1 MWRTRRA
8 WSVADGSGYV
18 FYRFPPLT
26 FRSIELFTDTQI
38 VRTEDDNSAVDIF
51 PSFSSGTLLVTNRAQ
66 RGRDDVAV
74 FGTPK
79 NSGDVPETAEE
90 TEESAEQKNI
100 SGLGEGKLRAKPVA
114 KRSTG
119 RPVPLAVLN
128 MFELSY
134 LGGKYGVWSR
144 GEYARDWFRSLD
156 WNKVEKRAASVQ

>member
-1 MWRTRRA
+1 M
-8 WSVADGSGYV
+8 SLMLS
-18 FYRFPPLT
+18 PPLLRIVSVRT
-26 FRSIELFTDTQI
+26 HFQI

-66 RGRDDVAV
+66 RGRDDIAV

-79 NSGDVPETAEE
+79 TSGDAPETADGA
-90 TEESAEQKNI
+90 EESSEQKNI